1 MADQR
6 LIVAIGRAE
15 RALAR
20 IETSGTRAATWAVD
34 MVKRSEYDALGQRH
48 DKLRGVVGETLSGLD
63 RLIGTD
69 PQG

>member
-15 RALAR
+15 RALSR
-20 IETSGTRAATWAVD
+20 IESSGTRAATWAVD
-34 MVKRSEYDALGQRH
+34 MIKRSEYDALDRRH
-48 DKLRGVVGETLSGLD
+48 AKLRGVVGETLSGLD

>member
-15 RALAR
+15 RALSR
-20 IETSGTRAATWAVD
+20 IEASGTRAATWAVD
-34 MVKRSEYDALGQRH
+34 MVKRSEYDALDQRH
-48 DKLRGVVGETLSGLD
+48 ARLRGAVGETLSGLD

-69 PQG
+69 PHG